1 MATAQSAASVEAP
14 QRLQRVPSVAFP
26 ARESQCCGDS
36 RMGGGAE
43 EPPEE
48 PSSETSPSSGSLIS
62 RHVHSLQRSMTQ
74 VQTTLQDFRTE
85 LDFLL
90 GERNW
95 NLGLL
100 QVPNLIEWTPA

>member
-1 MATAQSAASVEAP
+1 
-14 QRLQRVPSVAFP
+14 
-26 ARESQCCGDS
+26 
-36 RMGGGAE
+36 MGGAAE

-62 RHVHSLQRSMTQ
+62 RHVHSLQRSTTR
-74 VQTTLQDFRTE
+74 VQTTLQDLRAE

-100 QVPNLIEWTPA
+100 PVPDLFDWSPA